1 MLAKRVL
8 VTFILLPIGLAMI
21 FLGGWVFAAFVA
33 LVMGLAAWEYLN
45 LFRAG
50 GLQPAGIF
58 LIGGSLIL
66 VLGRELNGFESAGWI
81 ISLLIL
87 SAAAYHMAAYESGRD
102 QAGTD
107 FSVTLSGALYIGWL
121 GAYLVSL
128 RSLPEGKWWMLLA
141 LPCVWLAD
149 SFAFLIGSRFGRH
162 KMNRR
167 LSPHKSWEGYL
178 SGILVA
184 TLSGALLALACR
196 AYGAGLAITPLRGAL
211 LGLVLSVTTIL
222 GDLGESMIKRQV
234 GAKDSGKLLP
244 GHGGVFDRI
253 DSWLWAGVISYY
265 MISWFF

>member
-8 VTFILLPIGLAMI
+8 VTLVLLPIGLGMI
-21 FLGGWVFAAFVA
+21 LLGGRIFAAFVA
-33 LVMGLAAWEYLN
+33 LVMGLAAWEYQN

-50 GLQPAGIF
+50 GLQPAGF
-58 LIGGSLIL
+58 LLIGGAVIL
-66 VLGRELNGFESAGWI
+66 VLGREFDGFASAGWI
-81 ISLLIL
+81 ISLLVL
-87 SAAAYHMAAYESGRD
+87 FCMAYHLATYEAGRD

-128 RSLPEGKWWMLLA
+128 RSLPDGKWWLLLA

-149 SFAFLIGSRFGRH
+149 STAYLIGSRFGRH

-167 LSPHKSWEGYL
+167 LSPRKSWEGYL
-178 SGILVA
+178 SGILAA
-184 TLSGALLALACR
+184 TIGGALLAFV
-196 AYGAGLAITPLRGAL
+196 YGAAGAGPAITPRRGAF
-211 LGLVLSVTTIL
+211 LGLALSITTVL
-222 GDLGESMIKRQV
+222 GDLGESLIKRQV
-234 GAKDSGKLLP
+234 GAKDSGNLLP

-265 MISWFF
+265 MIVWLF